1 MATALSDHL
10 RIRSLSSTALQS
22 SMNCS
27 KFDDGSTMQVQC
39 LWNRLSEL
47 ESFLDVDAFW
57 TSSASSSH
65 WYVYVAFN
73 LSALAS
79 ILVSIDQLLNA
90 KMRWRQ
96 LRTGAGS
103 LESMIWCYRTR
114 VGGFELTTS
123 DANSRLPEVALRDA
137 LVAWRRDLVA
147 GGDLQMSG
155 LNRVYPPH
163 VYKHHQ
169 FASPASTCAIGD
181 DDHYSPVQ
189 PLKYIAM
196 RLLPTIA
203 FFQQRALYAF
213 HRYLMKFL
221 LLAHALGDGASQ
233 LGSRRWSWWSPRP
246 WRRSK
251 RREFSKTPSAS
262 SSSTRATFA
271 LQNLHSWWKSL
282 SEVEKASRATIAHL
296 IRSCE
301 AVISE
306 ERLAWMSTSSTRRRS
321 KEDEG
326 D

>member
-1 MATALSDHL
+1 
-10 RIRSLSSTALQS
+10 
-22 SMNCS
+22 
-27 KFDDGSTMQVQC
+27 
-39 LWNRLSEL
+39 
-47 ESFLDVDAFW
+47 
-57 TSSASSSH
+57 
-65 WYVYVAFN
+65 
-73 LSALAS
+73 
-79 ILVSIDQLLNA
+79 
-90 KMRWRQ
+90 MRWRQ

-203 FFQQRALYAF
+203 FFQQRAPLYAF

-221 LLAHALGDGASQ
+221 LLALTLSATVLLNYGLAPVVVVVVTSAMAALASWQ
-233 LGSRRWSWWSPRP
+233 
-246 WRRSK
+246 
-251 RREFSKTPSAS
+251 EFSDTERKLERY
-262 SSSTRATFA
+262 TRATFA

-282 SEVEKASRATIAHL
+282 SEVEKASRATIAHSS
-296 IRSCE
+296 IR
-301 AVISE
+301 A
-306 ERLAWMSTSSTRRRS
+306 RPSSRGASGLDVHVQPAPDCRPKRTRAIRRR
-321 KEDEG
+321 
-326 D
+326 